1 MKIRDKIREI
11 LMKLLYI
18 HPYKVTTCSSIS
30 YIKSGGGIIGKNF
43 SMQQGCIIDDSHC
56 WMITIGDN
64 VTLAPNVHILAH
76 DASTKQELGY
86 TLVKPV
92 KIGNNVFIGAGS
104 IILPGVTIGNRV
116 IIGAGSVVTK
126 DIPSNS
132 VACGNKIIK
141 SYDQYIEEKQRGL
154 EMAMTEGRVFD
165 ESYTILGLI
174 TDEKKK
180 ELKEKKG
187 GFVV

>member
-1 MKIRDKIREI
+1 
-11 LMKLLYI
+11 
-18 HPYKVTTCSSIS
+18 
-30 YIKSGGGIIGKNF
+30 
-43 SMQQGCIIDDSHC
+43 MQQGCIIDDSHC

>member
-1 MKIRDKIREI
+1 MKIRDEIRKI
-11 LMKLLYI
+11 LLKLLYI
-18 HPYKVTTCSSIS
+18 YPYRITTCSSIS
-30 YIKSGGGIIGKNF
+30 YLKRGGVIVGKNF

-86 TLVKPV
+86 TIVKPV
-92 KIGNNVFIGAGS
+92 KIGSNVFIGAGS
-104 IILPGVTIGNRV
+104 IILPGVTIGDRV

-126 DIPSNS
+126 DVPSNS
-132 VACGNKIIK
+132 VACGNRIIK
-141 SYDQYIEEKQRGL
+141 SYDQYIKEKKREL
-154 EMAMTEGRVFD
+154 DIAMSEGRVFD
-165 ESYTILGLI
+165 ESYTIYGHI
-174 TDEKKK
+174 TDEKKN
-180 ELKEKKG
+180 EFREKKG